1 MTYPSL
7 GPASCLAKRWVS
19 SHLLLDDSLMPEMC
33 VELLMASIYLT
44 PEPFKTPVQP
54 QTAFLR
60 FLQLLFKAP
69 WKSEPFILNFRE
81 ELKSIFWLVW
91 VWIYWKKI
99 STGPE
104 IVEIENK
111 FNSERSTLPPL
122 FIVTPETRSGTVW
135 TKSAPSS
142 QILFRLTQLASASLQ
157 TLDKELLSNEN
168 FDFKVLTYT

>member
-44 PEPFKTPVQP
+44 PEPFQTPIQP

-60 FLQLLFKAP
+60 FLQLLVKAP

-81 ELKSIFWLVW
+81 ELKSM
-91 VWIYWKKI
+91 
-99 STGPE
+99 
-104 IVEIENK
+104 
-111 FNSERSTLPPL
+111 
-122 FIVTPETRSGTVW
+122 
-135 TKSAPSS
+135 
-142 QILFRLTQLASASLQ
+142 
-157 TLDKELLSNEN
+157 LL
-168 FDFKVLTYT
+168 